1 MYVQLSFVQYTQK
14 NKLPHSERTMMPDS
28 SLSERA
34 TIFHGAKH
42 HHKLGDVLDA
52 LAILH
57 ESKQHNK
64 KNYEMFGVI
73 GAKQH
78 HKLN

>member
-1 MYVQLSFVQYTQK
+1 
-14 NKLPHSERTMMPDS
+14 MPDS

-34 TIFHGAKH
+34 AIFHEVKH
-42 HHKLGDVLDA
+42 HHKLGDVFDA

-57 ESKQHNK
+57 EAKQDNK

-78 HKLN
+78 QKLN